1 MLGQLRALM
10 RRIGYTD
17 AARETAVLRRYRSLL
32 TRSDPD
38 ADEVT
43 LLRGLWYQF
52 AWAVEQVPGRLP
64 GPLLRGW
71 EDAPAQGDAPGRDGA
86 ESAEVAPDADRA
98 SDTDG
103 APVDA
108 DTPEVC

>member
-17 AARETAVLRRYRSLL
+17 AARETAVLRRYRALL

-71 EDAPAQGDAPGRDGA
+71 EDDPVG
-86 ESAEVAPDADRA
+86 
-98 SDTDG
+98 DG

-108 DTPEVC
+108 DPPEVC